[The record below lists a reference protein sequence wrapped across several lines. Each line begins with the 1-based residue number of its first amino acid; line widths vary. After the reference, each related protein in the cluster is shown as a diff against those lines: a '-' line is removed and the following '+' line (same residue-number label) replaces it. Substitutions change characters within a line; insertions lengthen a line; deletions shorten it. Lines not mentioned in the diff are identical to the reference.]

1 MTFLICKPEDS
12 LCFEEL
18 CHENSVSKVLS
29 SIVSVVSK
37 SLPKKPKD
45 VITYLENIF
54 SKILRSEIDCEKI
67 LENKHALA
75 FLDINPQAPIHILII
90 PKNKYIDFYDFT
102 QNGSAQEIKHF
113 WELVN
118 DVINKK
124 NISDSGFRLIT
135 NSGKDGNQDVPH
147 FHVHLLGGKNLGK
160 MIN

>member
-1 MTFLICKPEDS
+1 MNKNYDK
-12 LCFEEL
+12 
-18 CHENSVSKVLS
+18 H
-29 SIVSVVSK
+29 
-37 SLPKKPKD
+37 
-45 VITYLENIF
+45 NIF
-54 SKILRSEIDCEKI
+54 AKILRSEIPCHKI
-67 LENKHALA
+67 LENDHALA
-75 FLDINPQAPIHILII
+75 FSDINPQSPIHILII

-124 NISDSGFRLIT
+124 NISVSGFRLIT

>member
-1 MTFLICKPEDS
+1 M
-12 LCFEEL
+12 
-18 CHENSVSKVLS
+18 NY
-29 SIVSVVSK
+29 
-37 SLPKKPKD
+37 PKD
-45 VITYLENIF
+45 NHNQGFRKKKIEEKYINNNYDNKNIF

-67 LENKHALA
+67 LENEHALA

-102 QNGSAQEIKHF
+102 QNGSAQEIKYF
-113 WELVN
+113 LELVN
-118 DVINKK
+118 DVIKNK

-147 FHVHLLGGKNLGK
+147 FHVHLLGGKNLGR